1 MLRIN
6 ETLAV
11 PEDEIEIRGIRAQ
24 GPGGQHVNKVS
35 SAVHLRFDIAR
46 SSLPQHLK
54 DRLLGLADSRVTKQ
68 GVVNLKVGQFRS
80 RERNREMARQR
91 LRGLISRAGLTR
103 KTRKETKP
111 GPAARRRRLD
121 AKGRRGRMKALR
133 GKVLERE

>member
-1 MLRIN
+1 LLRIN

-11 PEDEIEIRGIRAQ
+11 PENEIEIRGIRAQ

-35 SAVHLRFDIAR
+35 SAVHLRFDIPG

-54 DRLLGLADSRVTKQ
+54 DRLLALADSRVTKQ
-68 GVVNLKVGQFRS
+68 GVVNLKVGHFRS

-91 LRGLISRAGLTR
+91 LRDLISRAGLKR
-103 KTRKETKP
+103 KKRKQTKP
-111 GPAARRRRLD
+111 GPAARRRRLETK
-121 AKGRRGRMKALR
+121 ARRGRMKALR